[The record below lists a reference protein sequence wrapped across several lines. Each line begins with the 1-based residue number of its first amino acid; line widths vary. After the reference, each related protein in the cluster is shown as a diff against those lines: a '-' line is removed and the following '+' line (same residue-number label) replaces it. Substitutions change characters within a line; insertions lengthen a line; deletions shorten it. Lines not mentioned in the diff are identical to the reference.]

1 MENRKRYIYFG
12 ETFGCDINYHDNL
25 IKLIV
30 DERDNMVDDSSIAN
44 IIIFSGT
51 CACIQHQIL
60 TSVKSMIKDLQQV
73 KNREISSSIYFL
85 LKLWKM

>member
-1 MENRKRYIYFG
+1 
-12 ETFGCDINYHDNL
+12 
-25 IKLIV
+25 
-30 DERDNMVDDSSIAN
+30 MVDDSSIAN